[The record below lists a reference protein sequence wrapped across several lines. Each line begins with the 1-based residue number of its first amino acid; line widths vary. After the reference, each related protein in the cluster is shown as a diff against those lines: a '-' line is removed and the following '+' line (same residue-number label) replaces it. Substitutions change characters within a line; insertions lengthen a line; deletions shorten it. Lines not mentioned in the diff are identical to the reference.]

1 EPKTCCN
8 WLGWVKV
15 PILPLRLLD
24 LSAKSSISY
33 LRRCPNPSLLRP
45 QSLLEGSSIRPPV
58 LPRTGHR
65 MIGVSLRSRVI
76 LCLGSGQVASKAE
89 ALALVPQ
96 EEEVVEVRVDLV
108 QVGVPFRMRVGVDRR
123 RMVLEVP

>member
-1 EPKTCCN
+1 
-8 WLGWVKV
+8 
-15 PILPLRLLD
+15 
-24 LSAKSSISY
+24 
-33 LRRCPNPSLLRP
+33 
-45 QSLLEGSSIRPPV
+45 
-58 LPRTGHR
+58 
-65 MIGVSLRSRVI
+65 MI